1 MSADLLIGLY
11 KFRYTRNFVSRLTD
25 WLIQVQV
32 HKELCQQTLHL
43 AVVFIDKFLVVKGV
57 KLQLLQLLG
66 ITCLFIAAK
75 YVERFLPEVSTLCH
89 LTDNSFQ
96 PSQVL
101 KLEIHALK
109 ALNFNLTIADPTTLL
124 NRYLE
129 IETNQDREIG
139 HMSQY
144 LLDLSLTGAHFVVF
158 LPSIMAA
165 SAMYLSRKLTEVDDP
180 WNSSL
185 AYYSRYFEKDLLSCT
200 KAYSKALLK
209 APTCK
214 FQGTKNKFNSMTN
227 FGGISNHPVLLNKD
241 LLREMA
247 GEKTLFM

>member
-1 MSADLLIGLY
+1 M
-11 KFRYTRNFVSRLTD
+11 
-25 WLIQVQV
+25 
-32 HKELCQQTLHL
+32 
-43 AVVFIDKFLVVKGV
+43 KGV
-57 KLQLLQLLG
+57 KLQLLQLLR

-101 KLEIHALK
+101 KLEIHVLK
-109 ALNFNLTIADPTTLL
+109 ALNFDLTIILDQ
-124 NRYLE
+124 YLE
-129 IETNQDREIG
+129 IETNQDREIV

-144 LLDLSLTGAHFVVF
+144 LLDLSLTSAHFVVF

-165 SAMYLSRKLTEVDDP
+165 SAMYLFRKLTEVDDP

-185 AYYSRYFEKDLLSCT
+185 AYNKRYSEKDLLSCT
-200 KAYSKALLK
+200 KSYSKALLK

-214 FQGTKNKFNSMTN
+214 FQGVRNKFNNMTN
-227 FGGISNHPVLLNKD
+227 CGGISNHPALLNKD
-241 LLREMA
+241 LFREMA
-247 GEKTLFM
+247 GEETLFM